1 MEYTIRHDD
10 GQDPHG
16 LPEADIVLVG
26 VSRTSKTPVSMFL
39 AWRGLRVA
47 NVPIVHPLPLP
58 EELRRVDVRKVAGL
72 TISADRLLELR
83 RSRLSQMDTPPSFP
97 YADVRQICTELEYAQ
112 QLCGRSGW
120 PMVNVTDKSVE
131 EVAGEVL
138 LLTGHERSARPA
150 APSAARPPAWRR
162 TSE

>member
-1 MEYTIRHDD
+1 MEYTVRHDD

-16 LPEADIVLVG
+16 LPDADVVLVG

-47 NVPIVHPLPLP
+47 NVPIVHPLPMP
-58 EELRRVDVRKVAGL
+58 EEMQRVDARKVTGL
-72 TISADRLLELR
+72 TITADRLLELR

-97 YADVRQICTELEYAQ
+97 YADVRQICMELEYAH

-138 LLTGHERSARPA
+138 LLTGHEHSVRPP